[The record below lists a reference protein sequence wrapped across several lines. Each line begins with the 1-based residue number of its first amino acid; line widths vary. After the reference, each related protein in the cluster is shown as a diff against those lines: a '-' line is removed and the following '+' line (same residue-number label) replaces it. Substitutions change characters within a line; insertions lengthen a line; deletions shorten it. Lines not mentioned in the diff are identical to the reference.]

1 MVTLKPP
8 GNPLATATS
17 ASTSQDDDK
26 SQHYQELITKL
37 KSPDCDLFTC
47 LNYLQTHADNIGVQY
62 YLCQHV
68 ERYPMSELR
77 FFIPQFLQLLITV
90 ETESIALEEMM
101 KQLCLQDVHFSLITF
116 WHLQALLQELSM
128 TPESIGFQ
136 TCKRMLNDL
145 QYQLFDFSNSTQS
158 QSQPH
163 QNQHQHHNSTHSS
176 NNSVTSPKNRSSFTS
191 KRRGHKEF
199 RENVMPSVILAT
211 SLLAGVTVPK
221 ATMYV
226 EPIVKVQ
233 GRQLKSL
240 VFEVVKDVKKS
251 LTENLTKKNTKNN
264 ALLGKPHGDLTNGKN
279 SIDGVGPGGANFK
292 RSRSMYS
299 RTTPTSPTGGLGSPI
314 PGKKSEDLNFD
325 MIDSYVDLNMPNLSR
340 PSLTTKKSLQ
350 LGNSSSGN
358 IISNSNGNSHITPSR
373 AKNEVYSSSTPP
385 SAQPSTDNVNA
396 LVSSMPNLHVST
408 TAPVASQSRTSEE
421 SITASI
427 ASANSYASSIRNS
440 FDYRDSAEFDSI
452 YGADEANDLNSIH
465 VEKRQNV
472 AKVPLSKQQEVKLL
486 KSSYF
491 KSETQFVIALQNISI
506 RLSKVPKEAR
516 LSTLKAELSML
527 NNDLPCEVDIPQL
540 LPKNKK
546 GHLHRICKFCVNESA
561 VLNSAERVPY
571 LLLIEYL
578 ADDVDFDPETASNK
592 LVLNKLET
600 KGGGNDD
607 TFKLTDKKKYR
618 FDLAG
623 QPISSSSTNLAAGA
637 NAAASISTTTTNSM
651 SAALMMSSSSIRSPS
666 SRGSSITPTQSPT
679 QPHHND
685 IDDLD
690 LGAVSV
696 VKMTN
701 KIQHKR
707 MASTQ
712 LNFPPGSSASGS
724 SSTGGAP
731 SSATPNNSTLAGDN
745 ESSFE
750 FLQES
755 INNDEADSELAEQLR
770 IASIMLT
777 QLESSTPTLPNS
789 QATQIKAKL
798 VESMQAM
805 QDSFGSGNHAK
816 LPKNTEGLAGER
828 KLSNDLKVAGN
839 SYLGE
844 DWNAK
849 KRRIRMESPYGHLEN
864 WDLCSVIA
872 KTGDD
877 LTQEAFA
884 CQLIQTMARIWYK
897 DHVKVWV
904 KRMRIMVTS
913 CNTGLVETITD
924 ALSVHSIKKSLTQQM
939 IQNGELPRGQIANL
953 KDHFIRAFGQP
964 SSARY
969 KRAQEN
975 FCISCAAY
983 CVISYIL
990 QIKDRH
996 NGNIMLD
1003 SEGHMIH
1010 IDFGFLLSNSPGSV
1024 GFEAAPFKFPQEY
1037 LDILGGPNSYY
1048 FQKFKKLM
1056 KSAFKSIRSNCEPL
1070 LSMVELMQ
1078 RDSQLPCFK
1087 AGENTSVM
1095 MKQRLQL
1102 HLTDDEVDL
1111 FIENVLINKSIGSM
1125 YTRLYD
1131 QFQLITQGIYM

>member
-8 GNPLATATS
+8 GNPLAKATS
-17 ASTSQDDDK
+17 ASQDDDK
-26 SQHYQELITKL
+26 SQHYEELITKL

-145 QYQLFDFSNSTQS
+145 QYQLFDFSNSAQPTPQS
-158 QSQPH
+158 H
-163 QNQHQHHNSTHSS
+163 QIQHQHHSSTHSS
-176 NNSVTSPKNRSSFTS
+176 NNSVASPNNRSSFTS
-191 KRRGHKEF
+191 KRRGHKDF

-264 ALLGKPHGDLTNGKN
+264 ALLGKPHDLTNGKN
-279 SIDGVGPGGANFK
+279 SIDGGVGPGGANFK

-299 RTTPTSPTGGLGSPI
+299 RTTPASPIGGPGSPTSSI

-340 PSLTTKKSLQ
+340 PSLTSKKSLQ
-350 LGNSSSGN
+350 LGNSTSGTHIN
-358 IISNSNGNSHITPSR
+358 INSHINSSR
-373 AKNEVYSSSTPP
+373 AKNEVYCTSTPP
-385 SAQPSTDNVNA
+385 SAQPSTDHVNN

-408 TAPVASQSRTSEE
+408 TAPIPSQSRNSEE

-427 ASANSYASSIRNS
+427 NSGNSYASSIRNS
-440 FDYRDSAEFDSI
+440 FDYRDSVEFESI
-452 YGADEANDLNSIH
+452 YGLDETNDLNSIH

-472 AKVPLSKQQEVKLL
+472 VKSVPLSKQQEIKLL

-600 KGGGNDD
+600 KGGANDD

-637 NAAASISTTTTNSM
+637 NAAALISSSTSVLATATTNSM

-679 QPHHND
+679 QPHHSD

-707 MASTQ
+707 MASSQ
-712 LNFPPGSSASGS
+712 LNFPPGSSTTASSG
-724 SSTGGAP
+724 
-731 SSATPNNSTLAGDN
+731 TPNNSTLAHDN
-745 ESSFE
+745 ESSFDY
-750 FLQES
+750 LQES

-816 LPKNTEGLAGER
+816 LPKTTEGLAGER

-913 CNTGLVETITD
+913 SNTGLVETITD

-939 IQNGELPRGQIANL
+939 IQHDELPRGQIANL

-964 SSARY
+964 SSGRY

-1048 FQKFKKLM
+1048 FQKFKNLM

-1070 LSMVELMQ
+1070 ISMVELMQ